1 MNVLYKQLLIN
12 LEILQTDMKLYVII
26 EIFFA
31 NISKIINKCYTKDS
45 LKSKIVF

>member
-12 LEILQTDMKLYVII
+12 LEIQTDMKLYVII

-31 NISKIINKCYTKDS
+31 NISKIINKCYKRFIEIENNY
-45 LKSKIVF
+45 L

>member
-26 EIFFA
+26 EIFLQ
-31 NISKIINKCYTKDS
+31 ISRKLLSNVTQKIH
-45 LKSKIVF
+45 